1 MPKIVEKLFLPL
13 IAASYVALGAPQIA
27 NARPNNQDHVVSAR
41 QLQKDL
47 ASQSKTRQENEA
59 RLEKILATP
68 QAREAMNEAGVDYKT
83 VQKGVQML
91 NDAELA
97 QLTARAQK
105 AQSDFA
111 AGGISD
117 RELIIILLA
126 VIVIL
131 IIVAAT

>member
-1 MPKIVEKLFLPL
+1 MSKAVEKLVLPVL
-13 IAASYVALGAPQIA
+13 AALFVVLGGPKRATAQE
-27 NARPNNQDHVVSAR
+27 HVVTSKE
-41 QLQKDL
+41 LQKDV
-47 ASQSKTRQENEA
+47 AAQSKTRHENEA

-68 QAREAMNEAGVDYKT
+68 QAHEAMSEAGVDYKT
-83 VQKGVQML
+83 VQKGVHLL